1 MDCMGGA
8 ACSIWTVLCGWV
20 GQPAV
25 YGLYCVGGAA
35 CCVGG
40 PEHFSDK
47 HPQHNSN
54 TCYYCCYY
62 YCCCC
67 YCILVVEILDVT
79 AIKRLL
85 LGFEKQV
92 LKNQEMRVKFPD
104 QPDKFM
110 ESEIEL
116 NEELQKL
123 QVISTV
129 PELYNILIELNIIQ
143 TLVGILCHDNSDI
156 AIAVVD
162 LIQQLT
168 DADLDNDDDDEV
180 GGVEKMEQLI
190 DALLDEQ
197 VINSY

>member
-1 MDCMGGA
+1 MGRSGKPNNCQSA
-8 ACSIWTVLCGWV
+8 VYGLYGWA

-25 YGLYCVGGAA
+25 YGLYW
-35 CCVGG
+35 VGG
-40 PEHFSDK
+40 PGHFSDK
-47 HPQHNSN
+47 HPQHNGY
-54 TCYYCCYY
+54 TCYYCCCY
-62 YCCCC
+62 C

>member
-1 MDCMGGA
+1 
-8 ACSIWTVLCGWV
+8 
-20 GQPAV
+20 
-25 YGLYCVGGAA
+25 
-35 CCVGG
+35 
-40 PEHFSDK
+40 
-47 HPQHNSN
+47 
-54 TCYYCCYY
+54 
-62 YCCCC
+62 
-67 YCILVVEILDVT
+67 
-79 AIKRLL
+79 
-85 LGFEKQV
+85 
-92 LKNQEMRVKFPD
+92 
-104 QPDKFM
+104 M